1 LAKSNEQYAIS
12 NLTNQQFNKST
23 IQSINKSTNQSA
35 KMIRNP
41 KPIHIALLVSGI
53 LALAIA
59 LVLYFVLESELINA
73 ITIFMLTAGLS
84 FFLFFYTLEFFIY
97 RKIKLIYKTIH
108 SLKTQKYDAVIEN
121 FSWEKDPIF
130 EMSKE
135 VINWARDKKM
145 EIDQLK
151 KVADFRKEF
160 LGNVSHE
167 LKTPIFSIQ
176 GYLHTLLD
184 GAINDE
190 EVNTKFLK
198 KAAKSTDRL
207 SDLVADLLEISSLE
221 SGELQMNLDRFD
233 INSLTKDVYEQFE
246 IKAKG
251 KSIELIIKEG
261 CNKPFFV
268 LADKFRI
275 RTVLVNL
282 VSNSIKYG
290 KEHGI
295 TSASYYVMGDNILI
309 EIADTGDGISQEFI
323 PRIFER
329 FYRVDKS
336 RSRSNEAGGTGL
348 GLAIVKHIIEAHL
361 QTVNVRSTIGK
372 GTTFGFTLKA
382 FQ

>member
-1 LAKSNEQYAIS
+1 
-12 NLTNQQFNKST
+12 
-23 IQSINKSTNQSA
+23 
-35 KMIRNP
+35 MIRNP

-53 LALAIA
+53 IA
-59 LVLYFVLESELINA
+59 LVIALVMYFILDSSLINVV
-73 ITIFMLTAGLS
+73 ILFTLTGGLS
-84 FFLFFYTLEFFIY
+84 FFLFFYALEFFIY

-121 FSWEKDPIF
+121 FDWDKDPIF

-145 EIDQLK
+145 EIAQLK

-184 GAINDE
+184 GAMDDP

-207 SDLVADLLEISSLE
+207 SDLVADLLEISKLE
-221 SGELQMNLDRFD
+221 SGELVMNEELFD
-233 INSLTKDVYEQFE
+233 INALTKDVYEQFE
-246 IKAKG
+246 VKAKEKG
-251 KSIELIIKEG
+251 IELTIKEG
-261 CNKPFFV
+261 CNKPFMV
-268 LADKFRI
+268 LADKYRI

-282 VSNSIKYG
+282 VGNSLKYG
-290 KEHGI
+290 KPNGF
-295 TSASYYVMGDNILI
+295 TSAAYYVMGDNILV
-309 EIADTGDGISQEFI
+309 EIADTGEGISQEYL

-336 RSRSNEAGGTGL
+336 RTRNDEVGGTGL
-348 GLAIVKHIIEAHL
+348 GLAIVKHIIEAHH
-361 QTVNVRSTIGK
+361 QTVNVRSTIGL

-382 FQ
+382 AQ

>member
-1 LAKSNEQYAIS
+1 
-12 NLTNQQFNKST
+12 
-23 IQSINKSTNQSA
+23 
-35 KMIRNP
+35 MIRNP

-53 LALAIA
+53 LALAIS
-59 LVLYFVLESELINA
+59 LVMYLILDSVLINV
-73 ITIFMLTAGLS
+73 IIIFMLTAGLS

-108 SLKTQKYDAVIEN
+108 SLKTQKYDAVLEN

-184 GAINDE
+184 GAIYDE

-233 INSLTKDVYEQFE
+233 INLLTKDVYEQFE
-246 IKAKG
+246 VKAKEKG
-251 KSIELIIKEG
+251 ISLLIKEG

-268 LADKFRI
+268 LADKYRI

-290 KEHGI
+290 KENGV

-309 EIADTGDGISQEFI
+309 EIADTGEGVNQEYL

-336 RSRSNEAGGTGL
+336 RSRNNEAGGTGL
-348 GLAIVKHIIEAHL
+348 GLAIVKHIIEAHH

-382 FQ
+382 NQ

>member
-382 FQ
+382 IQ

>member
-1 LAKSNEQYAIS
+1 
-12 NLTNQQFNKST
+12 
-23 IQSINKSTNQSA
+23 
-35 KMIRNP
+35 MIRNP
-41 KPIHIALLVSGI
+41 KPIHIALLVSSI
-53 LALAIA
+53 LAVAIA
-59 LVLYFVLESELINA
+59 LVMLLILDSSLIQV
-73 ITIFMLTAGLS
+73 ITIFTLTAGLS

-108 SLKTQKYDAVIEN
+108 SLKTQKYDAVLEN

-184 GAINDE
+184 GAIYDE

-207 SDLVADLLEISSLE
+207 SDLVADLLEISNLE
-221 SGELQMNLDRFD
+221 SGELQMNLERFD

-246 IKAKG
+246 VKAKE
-251 KSIELIIKEG
+251 KAIELVIKEG

-268 LADKFRI
+268 MADKYRI

-290 KEHGI
+290 NNNGY
-295 TSASYYVMGDNILI
+295 TVASYYVMGDNILI
-309 EIADTGDGISQEFI
+309 EIADSGEGINQEFL

-336 RSRSNEAGGTGL
+336 RSRNNEAGGTGL
-348 GLAIVKHIIEAHL
+348 GLAIVKHIIEAHH
-361 QTVNVRSTIGK
+361 QTINVRSTLGK
-372 GTTFGFTLKA
+372 GTTFGFTLKSL
-382 FQ
+382 Q

>member
-1 LAKSNEQYAIS
+1 
-12 NLTNQQFNKST
+12 
-23 IQSINKSTNQSA
+23 
-35 KMIRNP
+35 MIRNP

-59 LVLYFVLESELINA
+59 LVLYFVLESKLINV
-73 ITIFMLTAGLS
+73 IIIFTLTAGLS

-145 EIDQLK
+145 EIEQLK

-184 GAINDE
+184 GAIYDE

-246 IKAKG
+246 IKAKD

-290 KEHGI
+290 KEHSV
-295 TSASYYVMGDNILI
+295 TSASYYVMGENILI
-309 EIADTGDGISQEFI
+309 EIADTGDGISQEFL

-348 GLAIVKHIIEAHL
+348 GLAIVKHIIEAHH

-382 FQ
+382 IQ